1 MARDALKQARRDAG
15 MTQQQV
21 ADAVGVTLR
30 YYQSLEAGDYMG
42 GIPVWDALEDMFGIN
57 QRRLRE
63 SGPEGSRP

>member
-1 MARDALKQARRDAG
+1 MARDNLKHARRDAG

-30 YYQSLEAGDYMG
+30 YYQSLEAGSYMG
-42 GIPVWDALEDMFGIN
+42 GIPVWDALEDLFGIN

-63 SGPEGSRP
+63 LCPEGGRP